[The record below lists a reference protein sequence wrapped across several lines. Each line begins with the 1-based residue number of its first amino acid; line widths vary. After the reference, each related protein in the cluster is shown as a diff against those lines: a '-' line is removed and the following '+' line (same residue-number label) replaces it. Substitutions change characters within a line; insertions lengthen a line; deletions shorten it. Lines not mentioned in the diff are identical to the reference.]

1 MENERCERK
10 MNKLLGKDVVSNMN
24 DTLQSLTYKM
34 ISKYTCEEL
43 RSFIMACKQD
53 LSRSKLP
60 KKGNVENAVNE
71 ASNLISLAFQC
82 QSLPNL
88 MKKY

>member
-1 MENERCERK
+1 MEYEKCKRK
-10 MNKLLGKDVVSNMN
+10 MYKLSGKDVVSNMN
-24 DTLQSLTYKM
+24 NTLQSLTYKM
-34 ISKYTCEEL
+34 IIKCTCEEL
-43 RSFIMACKQD
+43 RSIIMSCKQD
-53 LSRSKLP
+53 LSRSKFP
-60 KKGNVENAVNE
+60 KKGNVESAVNG